1 MTEIEFASLVCGGL
15 SFAVCALY
23 DLIGVR
29 AQKRVSALFALSGLL
44 LAGSTAALLAEAP
57 WGERL
62 IARPALCWVFLAL
75 AALSLALLIKAL
87 FFSFP
92 AAQAYAGGATKPTA
106 VTTGLYAL
114 CRHPGVLFLGLFYL
128 FVWLAARTEAL
139 LAAFVLFTALDVLLV
154 AWEDARV
161 FPRTLVGYE
170 AYKETT
176 PFLLPNARSLRA
188 ALKTKQ

>member
-62 IARPALCWVFLAL
+62 IAQSALCWVFLVL

-92 AAQAYAGGATKPTA
+92 ATQAYAGGTKPAA

-128 FVWLAARTEAL
+128 FIWLAARTEAL

-154 AWEDARV
+154 TWEDARV
-161 FPRTLVGYE
+161 FPRTLDGYE